1 MVARPTR
8 KRMYRSMQGRLIDIE
23 RLRATNEDQ
32 IAVGN
37 MNVNAR
43 GDVLGPGGQIVASK
57 DKVIKKYYEQPKG
70 RVDDR
75 PARDKPQAPRR
86 NPPAPKPVM
95 TAKPQAKQVTKTTKS
110 KASPKKGI
118 EAALDGLE

>member
-1 MVARPTR
+1 
-8 KRMYRSMQGRLIDIE
+8 MQGRMIDIE
-23 RLRATNEDQ
+23 KLRATNEDQ

-75 PARDKPQAPRR
+75 PARVKPQAPRR

-95 TAKPQAKQVTKTTKS
+95 TAKPQTKQVTKTTKS